1 MKQNCINIVDF
12 IAKKNIRRNMMD
24 WNIHNTLKKK
34 KIMQSTQ
41 EKSKS
46 KELRRRK
53 GSDNFCSTYSS
64 AIFCEYVRKNGVP
77 FFFLGGGVY
86 AVNEYTFAQYV
97 DYIILLCFIFID
109 NQHYHQLFV
118 IISSPIHIPID
129 FCFWRRFFIST
140 FSKVSLMKK

>member
-77 FFFLGGGVY
+77 FFFG
-86 AVNEYTFAQYV
+86 
-97 DYIILLCFIFID
+97 
-109 NQHYHQLFV
+109 
-118 IISSPIHIPID
+118 
-129 FCFWRRFFIST
+129 WRSICGE
-140 FSKVSLMKK
+140 